1 MKLITE
7 YATGLLTSKNNTTEP
22 GMSLDRVFDTRVV
35 RPHVG
40 LLKVLQE
47 SMPRDELFAGLCIL
61 ACVNGLGSRVIK
73 SINDLGWESA
83 VIHTFGISAFIWVAC
98 FLGVTLALRNRT
110 DVIRSV
116 DLVVAAAVIVLV
128 FVPIGGA
135 SWLALTGLCLYMLL
149 LPNGPPSR
157 RRGAGILLATTV
169 PMLWTGLLLHFLAKP
184 ILEIDAAIVGC
195 LLGTDRL
202 GNMVR
207 FADNS
212 GYLVIFQPCSSVA
225 GLSLAMLCWVTMSQ
239 AAQHKPSV
247 HDLIWAGL
255 ACASVI
261 VVNVSRISIMGLSER
276 YFEVAHGPLGSTIA
290 NTITVILILGF
301 SLLGVRREIFSRI

>member
-1 MKLITE
+1 LR
-7 YATGLLTSKNNTTEP
+7 GLREL
-22 GMSLDRVFDTRVV
+22 
-35 RPHVG
+35 
-40 LLKVLQE
+40 
-47 SMPRDELFAGLCIL
+47 MPRDELFAGLCIL

-98 FLGVTLALRNRT
+98 FLGVTLVLRDRT
-110 DVIRSV
+110 DIIRSF
-116 DLVVAAAVIVLV
+116 DLAVAAAVIVLA

-149 LPNGPPSR
+149 LPNGPPPR
-157 RRGAGILLATTV
+157 RRGAGILLATTA

-184 ILEIDAAIVGC
+184 ILEIDAAIVGW

-239 AAQHKPSV
+239 AAQHRPSV

-276 YFEVAHGPLGSTIA
+276 YYQVAHGPLGSTIA
-290 NTITVILILGF
+290 NAITVILIVGV
-301 SLLGVRREIFSRI
+301 SLLGVRREVFSRI

>member
-1 MKLITE
+1 
-7 YATGLLTSKNNTTEP
+7 
-22 GMSLDRVFDTRVV
+22 MSLDRVLDTRV

-40 LLKVLQE
+40 LLKALQE
-47 SMPRDELFAGLCIL
+47 SMSRDELFAGLCIL
-61 ACVNGLGSRVIK
+61 GCANGLGSRAIS

-98 FLGVTLALRNRT
+98 FLGVAFVLRDRK

-116 DLVVAAAVIVLV
+116 DLVVGAAVIVLV

-149 LPNGPPSR
+149 LPNGPPPR
-157 RRGAGILLATTV
+157 RRGASILLATTV
-169 PMLWTGLLLHFLAKP
+169 PMLWTGLLLHFLARP
-184 ILEIDAAIVGC
+184 ILEIDAAMIGW
-195 LLGTDRL
+195 LLGTGRV
-202 GNMVR
+202 GNMVS

-225 GLSLAMLCWVTMSQ
+225 GMSLAMLCWVTISQ
-239 AAQHKPSV
+239 AVQHRPSV
-247 HDLIWAGL
+247 HDLIWPGL

-261 VVNVSRISIMGLSER
+261 VVNISRISMMGLSEH
-276 YFEVAHGPLGSTIA
+276 YYQVAHGPLGSTIA
-290 NTITVILILGF
+290 NAMTAILIVGF